1 MNNKENI
8 VKMAKKKPE
17 VSTQDRLTEVVY
29 IIRGIDS
36 HKQQIVDTANQQLQ
50 ELENVR
56 VQYVEKLK
64 ILQEQ
69 LQKEEK
75 LKETPEKTEETPKEA
90 TETKENK

>member
-1 MNNKENI
+1 
-8 VKMAKKKPE
+8 MAKKKPSE
-17 VSTQDRLTEVVY
+17 PKVSTQDRLTEVVY

-90 TETKENK
+90 METKENK